1 MLFRLIKEG
10 DIMEKLTNV
19 KREIE
24 RLEDLLAD
32 KKKKIKSVKDCIG
45 HLVKTL
51 EDLEDE
57 QSDLVSKLG
66 YWLGEEKEL
75 T

>member
-1 MLFRLIKEG
+1 
-10 DIMEKLTNV
+10 MEKLTNV

-32 KKKKIKSVKDCIG
+32 KKNKIKSVKDCIG